1 MSSSFDAVAAVG
13 LWLSFA
19 SSAYALHEF
28 LTGERVLKTSGL
40 VVSTTGMKQALRA
53 SIQSLLPKTLLEK
66 LRNRKLYVNSYE
78 EQQARGDYFKL
89 L

>member
-1 MSSSFDAVAAVG
+1 
-13 LWLSFA
+13 
-19 SSAYALHEF
+19 
-28 LTGERVLKTSGL
+28 VLKTSGF
-40 VVSTTGMKQALRA
+40 VVSTAGMKQALHV
-53 SIQSLLPKTLLEK
+53 SIQSLLPKALLEK

>member
-1 MSSSFDAVAAVG
+1 M
-13 LWLSFA
+13 
-19 SSAYALHEF
+19 
-28 LTGERVLKTSGL
+28 LKTSGF
-40 VVSTTGMKQALRA
+40 VVSTAGMKQALHA
-53 SIQSLLPKTLLEK
+53 SVQSLLPKALLEK